1 MLTSFLNEIY
11 FIRKNIL
18 KYQEFLI
25 LILVMD
31 LEGMKD
37 IHNLVFITSVT
48 IFSFY

>member
-37 IHNLVFITSVT
+37 IHNLLLD
-48 IFSFY
+48 